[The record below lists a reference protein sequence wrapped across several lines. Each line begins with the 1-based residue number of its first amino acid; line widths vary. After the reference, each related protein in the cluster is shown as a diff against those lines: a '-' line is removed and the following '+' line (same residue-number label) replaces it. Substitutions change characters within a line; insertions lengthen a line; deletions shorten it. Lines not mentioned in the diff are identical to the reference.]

1 MIKLPARFG
10 RNALLS
16 MLLAAG
22 VVACGQRG
30 PLELPEK
37 LRPVQRVEPPP
48 AATPTPTTAPKTQD
62 DEQKD
67 ER

>member
-1 MIKLPARFG
+1 MKLPPRLG
-10 RNALLS
+10 RNALLGG
-16 MLLAAG
+16 LLAAL

-37 LRPVQRVEPPP
+37 LRPVQRIEPAP
-48 AATPTPTTAPKTQD
+48 ASAPQTQE

>member
-10 RNALLS
+10 RNALLT
-16 MLLAAG
+16 MLLASG

-37 LRPVQRVEPPP
+37 LRPVQRIEPPP
-48 AATPTPTTAPKTQD
+48 ATTTTPKTQD

>member
-1 MIKLPARFG
+1 MIKLPQRLG
-10 RNALLS
+10 RNALLGL
-16 MLLAAG
+16 LLAG
-22 VVACGQRG
+22 GIIGCGQRG

-37 LRPVQRVEPPP
+37 LQPVQRIEPAP
-48 AATPTPTTAPKTQD
+48 ASTPETQD

>member
-37 LRPVQRVEPPP
+37 LRPVQRIEPPP
-48 AATPTPTTAPKTQD
+48 AATTTPTPAPKTQD